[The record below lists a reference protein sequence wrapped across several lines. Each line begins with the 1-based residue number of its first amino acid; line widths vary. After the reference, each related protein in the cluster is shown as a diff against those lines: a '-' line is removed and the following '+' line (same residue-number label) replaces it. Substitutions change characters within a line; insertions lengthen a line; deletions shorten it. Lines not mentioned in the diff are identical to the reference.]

1 MVFIAFLLLPCLA
14 FNSAQPSTQSINQT
28 TINNQITTTSDNLS
42 PYQDVLDKL
51 NDEYNYSMF
60 FSPDL
65 SCDDICDSPLNYSL
79 EEYESTLRELIEFDI
94 KVNQESLKQIESIG
108 DVEWSPVPFSG
119 KTYYVPVNL
128 SYPNARLLE
137 GEEIVETPSIGT
149 SPNNRDVL
157 KTVSAIQPRLD
168 PTNKIAFLID
178 CTISTANTW
187 KYSTVNSFSYMYVT
201 TNTDFPYY
209 VPTSMSITYMDS
221 RRSAGAT
228 FSCYIIGPGFTIINS
243 NATVYKEYYTSGD
256 YWTNSPNYTIPTTYT
271 NQSYNLV
278 GYTIAQNCAG
288 YAWNYN
294 DFVDIN
300 KLGITLNEIQA
311 CSSTSQLLALVK
323 NKSEYYMSQHS
334 IVASTIS
341 SYNSTINPANQYR
354 VVLKVGYV
362 DTNGNNIMDFDY
374 SSPNP
379 SYVPDE
385 WDYHWW
391 IQLGDGS
398 WADKR
403 GSLPSRI
410 LPNTSIN
417 TDPDNVLWTM
427 WTLGETI
434 NNSYINFYN
443 SAPVYYKITS

>member
-1 MVFIAFLLLPCLA
+1 MKNTSKTSRILGSMVFIAFLLLPCLA

-168 PTNKIAFLID
+168 PTNKIAF
-178 CTISTANTW
+178 
-187 KYSTVNSFSYMYVT
+187 
-201 TNTDFPYY
+201 
-209 VPTSMSITYMDS
+209 
-221 RRSAGAT
+221 
-228 FSCYIIGPGFTIINS
+228 
-243 NATVYKEYYTSGD
+243 
-256 YWTNSPNYTIPTTYT
+256 
-271 NQSYNLV
+271 
-278 GYTIAQNCAG
+278 
-288 YAWNYN
+288 
-294 DFVDIN
+294 
-300 KLGITLNEIQA
+300 
-311 CSSTSQLLALVK
+311 
-323 NKSEYYMSQHS
+323 
-334 IVASTIS
+334 
-341 SYNSTINPANQYR
+341 
-354 VVLKVGYV
+354 
-362 DTNGNNIMDFDY
+362 
-374 SSPNP
+374 
-379 SYVPDE
+379 
-385 WDYHWW
+385 
-391 IQLGDGS
+391 
-398 WADKR
+398 
-403 GSLPSRI
+403 
-410 LPNTSIN
+410 
-417 TDPDNVLWTM
+417 
-427 WTLGETI
+427 
-434 NNSYINFYN
+434 
-443 SAPVYYKITS
+443 